1 MTLCVTPLAGSLG
14 AEIRDCDLAHL
25 EAGELDRIKEAFL
38 TYHVLAFRDQKLK
51 PQQQI
56 EFGQQWGELY
66 VHPIIPSLTGHNE
79 IVVISNNG
87 KKRNLTEYWHSD
99 VSFDPT
105 PPMASALLAVEIPP
119 YGGDTLFANQHVAY
133 DRLSD
138 GLKRMLDGVRAIH
151 TGAGLAASTGKGE
164 AWRKQGQLHPVVR
177 THPETG
183 RKALYVSPAFTVAF
197 EDMTIAESSALLTLL
212 HEAGH
217 SPDVT
222 YRHRWQPGDMVMWDN
237 RSVQHYAIHDH
248 GDETPR
254 TLHRITITGDLPR

>member
-1 MTLCVTPLAGSLG
+1 MTLTVTPLAGSLG

-25 EAGELDRIKEAFL
+25 EAGEFDRIHEAFL
-38 TYHVLAFRDQKLK
+38 THHVLAFRDQKLE
-51 PQQQI
+51 PEQQI
-56 EFGQQWGELY
+56 EFGQRWGELY
-66 VHPIIPSLTGHNE
+66 VHPIIPSLKDYEE

-105 PPMASALLAVEIPP
+105 PPMASALLAVELPA
-119 YGGDTLFANQHVAY
+119 YGGDTMFANQHAVY

-138 GLKRMLDGVRAIH
+138 GLKRMLDGVRALH
-151 TGAGLAASTGKGE
+151 TGSGLAASTGKGE
-164 AWRKQGQLHPVVR
+164 SWRKQGQLHPVVR

-183 RKALYVSPAFTVAF
+183 QKALYVSPAFTVAL
-197 EDMTIAESSALLTLL
+197 EDMTIEESSALLTLL
-212 HEAGH
+212 YKAGH

-222 YRHRWQPGDMVMWDN
+222 YRHRWQAGDMVMWDN
-237 RSVQHYAIHDH
+237 RSVMHYAIHDH

-254 TLHRITITGDLPR
+254 TLHRITITGDVPR